1 MWSHGDMGTPRTD
14 LAHVL
19 KRLDGNSYGAYK
31 QLKGGWRVGDVELL
45 VDRVQS
51 DPYAPPSMV
60 RLRVPRKVAGV
71 PEQLV
76 ESAAKR
82 IAAGDFLTRAFGR
95 AARNLSPD
103 GGKGSGGIFMVR
115 VGQEI
120 LQRSSVLIDEDAIEV
135 RCEIALPA
143 AGRRIKG
150 RAAERLL
157 TEVLPSVVDR
167 SLIFRNLD
175 AAAFE
180 LHVRSYLDA
189 EHVRSQLASRGLVA
203 FVADGAVLP
212 RASGHRDEPLTSHAV
227 PFQSPE
233 NLRVTLPLSDGTEV
247 SGMGIPEGV
256 TVIVGGGYHGKST
269 LLQALERGVYDHVPR
284 DGRELVITRADAMA
298 VRAEDGRA
306 VTGTDVSPFINNLPT
321 GADTK
326 RFSTTN
332 ASGSTSQAA
341 SISEAVES
349 GAEVLL
355 LDEDTCATNLMVRDQ
370 RMRALVPGER
380 EPITPFVDR
389 VQALYRDNGVS
400 TVLVTGGSGAF
411 LDVADL
417 VIAMDSYRASDVT
430 DRARQVSAEFPSGEQ
445 TQPTEKF
452 GELREHAPA
461 AATPSKNDGARGGHG
476 GGSRDRDRR
485 GGDRGG
491 FREKPARGRGLGTIQ
506 RGREDVDVSSLP
518 QLVDPSQTEA
528 IARLLDQID
537 READGRQSLN
547 QIVDR
552 LMTRVERDGLDVLAH
567 HRGHPGHL
575 ALPRRQEVH
584 AAYHRERR

>member
-1 MWSHGDMGTPRTD
+1 MGTPRTD

-19 KRLDGNSYGAYK
+19 KHLDGNSYGAYK
-31 QLKGGWRVGDVELL
+31 QLKGDWRIGDFELL

-51 DPYAPPSMV
+51 DPYAPPSMM
-60 RLRVPRKVAGV
+60 RLRVPRKVAGI
-71 PEQLV
+71 PDQLID
-76 ESAAKR
+76 SPAKR
-82 IAAGDFLTRAFGR
+82 VAAGDYLTREFGR
-95 AARNLSPD
+95 AARKLSPD
-103 GGKGSGGIFMVR
+103 GGKGSGGIFMVH

-120 LQRSSVLIDEDAIEV
+120 LQRSSVLIDEHAVEV

-180 LHVRSYLDA
+180 LHVRTYLDA
-189 EHVRSQLASRGLVA
+189 EHVRSQLAPRGLVA

-212 RASGHRDEPLTSHAV
+212 RASGHRDAPLTSHAV
-227 PFQSPE
+227 PFESPE
-233 NLRVTLPLSDGTEV
+233 NLRVTLSLIDGSDV

-269 LLQALERGVYDHVPR
+269 LLQALERGVYDHVPE

-306 VTGTDVSPFINNLPT
+306 VTDTDVSPFINNLPT

-326 RFSTTN
+326 RFSTAN

-341 SISEAVES
+341 SITEAVES

-355 LDEDTCATNLMVRDQ
+355 MDEDTCATNLMVRDE

-389 VQALYRDNGVS
+389 VQALYRDKGVS

-417 VIAMDSYRASDVT
+417 VIAMDAYRASDVT

-445 TQPTEKF
+445 TNPAGSF
-452 GELREHAPA
+452 GELREHVPA
-461 AATPSKNDGARGGHG
+461 ASSKNDGARGTRAG
-476 GGSRDRDRR
+476 GPR
-485 GGDRGG
+485 GGDRRAGDQGG

-506 RGREDVDVSSLP
+506 RGREDVDVSALS

-537 READGRQSLN
+537 HEADGRQSLKE
-547 QIVDR
+547 IVDR
-552 LMTRVERDGLDVLAH
+552 LLTRVERDGLDVLAH

>member
-1 MWSHGDMGTPRTD
+1 MGTPRTD

-31 QLKGGWRVGDVELL
+31 QLKGDWRVGDFDLL
-45 VDRVQS
+45 IDRVQS

-60 RLRVPRKVAGV
+60 RLRVPRKVAGI
-71 PEQLV
+71 PEHLV
-76 ESAAKR
+76 DSAAKR

-95 AARNLSPD
+95 AARVLSPD

-115 VGQEI
+115 VGQET
-120 LQRSSVLIDEDAIEV
+120 LQRSSVLIDDAAVEV

-167 SLIFRNLD
+167 SLLFRNLD
-175 AAAFE
+175 AAAIE
-180 LHVRSYLDA
+180 LHVRTYVDA
-189 EHVRSQLASRGLVA
+189 EHVRSQLAPRGLVA

-212 RASGHRDEPLTSHAV
+212 RASGHRDEPLTTHAV
-227 PFQSPE
+227 PFEPPE
-233 NLRVTLPLSDGTEV
+233 NLQVTLSLGDGTEV

-269 LLQALERGVYDHVPR
+269 LLQALERGVYDHVPG

-306 VTGTDVSPFINNLPT
+306 VTDTDVSPFINNLPT
-321 GADTK
+321 GADTR
-326 RFSTTN
+326 RFGTTN

-341 SISEAVES
+341 SITEAVES
-349 GAEVLL
+349 GAKALL
-355 LDEDTCATNLMVRDQ
+355 MDEDTCATNLMVRDQ

-389 VQALYRDNGVS
+389 VQTLYRDKGVS

-417 VIAMDSYRASDVT
+417 VIAMDAYRASDVT

-445 TQPTEKF
+445 TKPTGSF
-452 GELREHAPA
+452 GELREHVPA
-461 AATPSKNDGARGGHG
+461 AASSKNDGARGTQA
-476 GGSRDRDRR
+476 GGSRDRNRR
-485 GGDRGG
+485 GGDHGG

-506 RGREDVDVSSLP
+506 RGREDVDIAALS
-518 QLVDPSQTEA
+518 QLVDASQTEA

-537 READGRQSLN
+537 READGHQSLN
-547 QIVDR
+547 EIVDR
-552 LMTRVERDGLDVLAH
+552 LMTRVEQDGLDVLAH
-567 HRGHPGHL
+567 HRGHPGHPGHL

-584 AAYHRERR
+584 AAYHRQRR